1 MIKPLFNTGNINKAL
16 NDKIQRIET
25 AILAILE
32 RRGEQFVQ
40 WCRDENT
47 YKDRTGNLRSSLG
60 YFIFKGNN
68 LIGGDIQGNGEG
80 NAKAKETAGEIVKR
94 PDVYY
99 LIGVAGMNYAA
110 AVESKGFNVISN
122 QSLMI
127 ISLLEGDLQKLKN
140 KLL

>member
-1 MIKPLFNTGNINKAL
+1 MIKPLFNTSDIRKAL
-16 NDKIQRIET
+16 DDKIQRVEA
-25 AILAILE
+25 AILAILR

-40 WCRDENT
+40 LCRDENT
-47 YKDRTGNLRSSLG
+47 YKDKTGNLRSSLG
-60 YFIFKGNN
+60 YFIYKGNVLIEDN
-68 LIGGDIQGNGEG
+68 LQGNNEG
-80 NAKAKETAGEIVKR
+80 REGAKEAVTSITKM

>member
-1 MIKPLFNTGNINKAL
+1 MIKPLFNTSDIRKAL
-16 NDKIQRIET
+16 DDKIQRVEA
-25 AILAILE
+25 AILAILR

-40 WCRDENT
+40 LCRDENT
-47 YKDRTGNLRSSLG
+47 YKDKTGNLRSSLG
-60 YFIFKGNN
+60 YFLYKGNVLIEDN
-68 LIGGDIQGNGEG
+68 LQGNNEG
-80 NAKAKETAGEIVKR
+80 REGAKEAVTSITKI